1 MRQASKNVSFGLTA
15 RSIGDLQDIVRTLK
29 ARGATLRATE
39 QPINRPGGATTAA
52 VQRQELGHRPAAG
65 YQTVA
70 PGDR

>member
-15 RSIGDLQDIVRTLK
+15 RSIGDFQDIVRTLK
-29 ARGATLRATE
+29 ARGPVRATE